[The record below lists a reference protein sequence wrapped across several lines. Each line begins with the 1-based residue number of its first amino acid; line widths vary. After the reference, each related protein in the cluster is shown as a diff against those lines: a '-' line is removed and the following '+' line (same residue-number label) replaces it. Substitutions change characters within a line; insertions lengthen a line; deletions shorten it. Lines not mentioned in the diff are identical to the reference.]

1 MSTALDGGDGRACLP
16 PPAAQG
22 SSLRVQAWAWPDA
35 EALPVPEGGGTA
47 AEILP
52 MLCRAGGSGADG
64 FVFSAG
70 PVPARLPGAPSDPAL
85 GGEGT
90 AQDMAQDMAC
100 VTARIT

>member
-1 MSTALDGGDGRACLP
+1 M
-16 PPAAQG
+16 
-22 SSLRVQAWAWPDA
+22 
-35 EALPVPEGGGTA
+35 PEGGGTA

-52 MLCRAGGSGADG
+52 MLCRAGGPGADG
-64 FVFSAG
+64 FVLSAG
-70 PVPARLPGAPSDPAL
+70 PMAARPPGARSDPAL